1 MINGMNVLG
10 FTKVLLM
17 ALTCYFYLVLLIG
30 FGG

>member
-1 MINGMNVLG
+1 MVNGINVLG
-10 FTKVLLM
+10 FVKYLLV